1 MQKVIFIVL
10 FLITTIAFSQ
20 ELNCSDFK
28 NGTFTYTDPDYADLL
43 TTRTDSIQ
51 IDTYPKLDLEMT
63 STVTWL
69 SDCKYQM
76 VYTKVND
83 PKMEAIIGIK
93 YVIEIIEIND
103 NKIICQTVSEGIIVK
118 KEMIKL
124 K

>member
-1 MQKVIFIVL
+1 MQKIIFIVL
-10 FLITTIAFSQ
+10 FIITSSCFSQ
-20 ELNCSDFK
+20 ELNCSAFK
-28 NGTFTYTDPDYADLL
+28 NGTFTYTHPDYADLL
-43 TTRTDSIQ
+43 TIRKDSIQ
-51 IDTYPKLDLEMT
+51 IDTYPKLNLEMT

-83 PKMEAIIGIK
+83 PKMEPIIGVK

-103 NKIICQTVSEGIIVK
+103 NKIMCQTDSGDVIVK
-118 KEMIKL
+118 QEMIKL